1 MILFPW
7 IIYRYY
13 DEIHKK
19 AVSEKKSSQRFH
31 FKSIIWAFI
40 CVFGYVL
47 LFMTGVSAHNLLTFG
62 FRWRSEYAIVY
73 RVITA
78 VVIIL
83 AVVALIVSIIIVKYK
98 GNKNMLIPIP
108 FLFYRVLCQRNPVP
122 GQLPGRIQNAVLYIW
137 QIMGVWISLATSV
150 SWSFFACGMV
160 IAVFASPVM
169 VITKLAIY
177 ICIVLLSIFVFAFLF
192 EKVEGLINESKA
204 ICFLIFIFLA
214 AIFFILVSGYTVIL
228 FFGNIN
234 TLGFITDIVKI
245 IPILTVTGI
254 SWVMKKELQ
263 KYKTDESSTSNS
275 ESDMSTQGTNTS
287 PDQGILMYD
296 V

>member
-1 MILFPW
+1 
-7 IIYRYY
+7 
-13 DEIHKK
+13 
-19 AVSEKKSSQRFH
+19 
-31 FKSIIWAFI
+31 
-40 CVFGYVL
+40 
-47 LFMTGVSAHNLLTFG
+47 MTGVSAHNLLTFG

-122 GQLPGRIQNAVLYIW
+122 GQLPGHIQNAVLYIW

-177 ICIVLLSIFVFAFLF
+177 ICVVLLSIFVFAFLF
-192 EKVEGLINESKA
+192 EKVEGLINESKD
-204 ICFLIFIFLA
+204 IQLIRLYFLFLFFLA
-214 AIFFILVSGYTVIL
+214 AIFFILVFGYTAIL

-245 IPILTVTGI
+245 IPILLVTGI

-275 ESDMSTQGTNTS
+275 ESDMSTQGINTS
-287 PDQGILMYD
+287 PDQGILMSD
-296 V
+296 VSLVY

>member
-1 MILFPW
+1 MWYGYCSFCQ
-7 IIYRYY
+7 
-13 DEIHKK
+13 
-19 AVSEKKSSQRFH
+19 SSD
-31 FKSIIWAFI
+31 
-40 CVFGYVL
+40 Y
-47 LFMTGVSAHNLLTFG
+47 
-62 FRWRSEYAIVY
+62 
-73 RVITA
+73 
-78 VVIIL
+78 
-83 AVVALIVSIIIVKYK
+83 
-98 GNKNMLIPIP
+98 
-108 FLFYRVLCQRNPVP
+108 
-122 GQLPGRIQNAVLYIW
+122 
-137 QIMGVWISLATSV
+137 
-150 SWSFFACGMV
+150 
-160 IAVFASPVM
+160 
-169 VITKLAIY
+169 ITKLAIY
-177 ICIVLLSIFVFAFLF
+177 ICVVLLSIFVFAFLF

-204 ICFLIFIFLA
+204 IQLIRLCFLIFIFLA